1 MKIFSYKGKG
11 NVSGDR
17 IRELRQKARLSQSA
31 LAAKMQVEGVVMEQ
45 DAVSR
50 IERGERIVT
59 DYELLA
65 LTRLFKTSTDWLIGA
80 KD

>member
-1 MKIFSYKGKG
+1 MKIFTYKGKG

-17 IRELRQKARLSQSA
+17 IRELRLKARLSQSA

-59 DYELLA
+59 DYELLV